1 MSITQRTPPQA
12 VAASSRATVWVV
24 FVASVL
30 GGLVTLGLGT
40 ASIVTSAVA
49 GRITLALATLGTL
62 PAEADAG
69 TARLVTGQYE
79 SAQVTVENLTPGTLA
94 SYLSGQAIGVLTQVA
109 VAAALAVLCWS
120 LLRPAP
126 FRRSLSGVVVSAGA
140 VVLIGG
146 MLQLGLSTLSSWRVA
161 DQLNG
166 SDTGP
171 GTGDLGFWPIMTSV
185 DATFVGVGVALLL
198 VGLAFEY
205 GERLQRD
212 TAGLV

>member
-12 VAASSRATVWVV
+12 VAASSRAIVWVV

-40 ASIVTSAVA
+40 ASIVTSAAA
-49 GRITLALATLGTL
+49 GRITLALTTLGTL

-94 SYLSGQAIGVLTQVA
+94 TSLSGQAIGVLTQVA

-120 LLRPAP
+120 LLRPTP

-146 MLQLGLSTLSSWRVA
+146 VLQLGLSTLSSWMVA

-171 GTGDLGFWPIMTSV
+171 GTVDPGFWPMMASV
-185 DATFVGVGVALLL
+185 DATFLGVGLALLL
-198 VGLAFEY
+198 AGLAFEY

>member
-1 MSITQRTPPQA
+1 MSVNELTQNTP
-12 VAASSRATVWVV
+12 VAAASRVVVWIVLA
-24 FVASVL
+24 ASTL
-30 GGLVTLGLGT
+30 SGLIALGLGT
-40 ASIVTSAVA
+40 ASIVTSAAA
-49 GRITLALATLGTL
+49 GRITLALTTLGPL

-69 TARLVTGQYE
+69 TGRLVTGQYE
-79 SAQVTVENLTPGTLA
+79 SAQVTVENLTPGTLTTF
-94 SYLSGQAIGVLTQVA
+94 LSGQAIGVLTQVSLA
-109 VAAALAVLCWS
+109 VALAVLCWA

-126 FRRSLSGVVVSAGA
+126 FRRSLSGVVVTAGA

-146 MLQLGLSTLSSWRVA
+146 ILQLGLSTLSSWMVA

-171 GTGDLGFWPIMTSV
+171 GTGDPGFWPLMADV
-185 DATFVGVGVALLL
+185 NATFLGVGVALLL
-198 VGLAFEY
+198 AGLAFEY